1 MVWSTDAVSVEFRDV
16 NSTTSLFFNI
26 TLYTLIHI
34 WLGTCTQKSNT
45 NLTYLFFFMK
55 IKFDKLLSE
64 IGVVLQKRKFNLTM
78 SA

>member
-26 TLYTLIHI
+26 TLNTLIHS
-34 WLGTCTQKSNT
+34 WLGTQKSNT